1 MGQGRCRG
9 PPARPGADPT
19 LAPQEVGLWLLFV
32 PPRSRRCREVVVRTR
47 SEDSWSDLETHL
59 EEETPKVRALQAPGA
74 VVLRGPW
81 APAWGSVL
89 TLTAL

>member
-1 MGQGRCRG
+1 M
-9 PPARPGADPT
+9 
-19 LAPQEVGLWLLFV
+19 
-32 PPRSRRCREVVVRTR
+32 RTR